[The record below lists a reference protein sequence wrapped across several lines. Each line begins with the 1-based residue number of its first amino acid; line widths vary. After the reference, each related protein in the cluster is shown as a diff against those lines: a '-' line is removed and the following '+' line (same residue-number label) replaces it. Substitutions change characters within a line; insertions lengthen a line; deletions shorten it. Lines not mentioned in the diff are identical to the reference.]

1 MSGDACAAP
10 GAGISWRRRAAC
22 GGEDLELFL
31 PVGSGPALAQIAA
44 AKAVCARC
52 PVRDACL
59 RYAVTTGQGYG
70 IWGGLTE
77 DERRGLRYPE
87 QLSGLPGEPA
97 RRWSAP
103 PRVLRNRPRR
113 PRARTSAARSTVARP
128 RATRV
133 AGNRLVRGAPCRCCR
148 SVPRGAAGCR
158 RRTRRPCPRP
168 VSPESRPPGVHDP
181 PTGAAAPLTSR
192 PSARPSRHGP
202 PAGTGGA
209 GRAGRAGRGPHRGT
223 ECAIPLPGPGTVPSP
238 RSAGLAPIARQPAAA
253 HRGHCRHSHDHGHQR
268 AVRGS

>member
-87 QLSGLPGEPA
+87 QLSGLPGGTGETLVSTSTGATQPAEATQSQNQRRPKHGCASASHTGSGEP
-97 RRWSAP
+97 P
-103 PRVLRNRPRR
+103 CPRR
-113 PRARTSAARSTVARP
+113 SMPLLPQRTPRSSRVPSANTATLPASCVPGITPARST
-128 RATRV
+128 
-133 AGNRLVRGAPCRCCR
+133 
-148 SVPRGAAGCR
+148 
-158 RRTRRPCPRP
+158 
-168 VSPESRPPGVHDP
+168 
-181 PTGAAAPLTSR
+181 
-192 PSARPSRHGP
+192 
-202 PAGTGGA
+202 
-209 GRAGRAGRGPHRGT
+209 
-223 ECAIPLPGPGTVPSP
+223 
-238 RSAGLAPIARQPAAA
+238 
-253 HRGHCRHSHDHGHQR
+253 
-268 AVRGS
+268 